1 MEILKFLGIQSN
13 FRYDFVKAI
22 YDFATEFTTDLEKVH
37 HQVHQMS
44 QVINCEN

>member
-1 MEILKFLGIQSN
+1 MKDLNFLGIHPY
-13 FRYDFVKAI
+13 FRYDFVGAI

-37 HQVHQMS
+37 RQVHQMS